1 MGSRHF
7 CAQPIPKEGRKVKSK
22 TVWLIGCVV
31 VWGLS
36 VTAALAEGGKQ
47 VAEADRTAACARE
60 AKGLKGEDHERAVSE
75 CLKGPERGTHSQQ
88 NKMKYCNVE
97 AGRKELHG
105 DERRAFMSSCLKG

>member
-1 MGSRHF
+1 M
-7 CAQPIPKEGRKVKSK
+7 KSK

-36 VTAALAEGGKQ
+36 VTAALAESAKH
-47 VAEADRTAACARE
+47 VADADRTAACTRE

-75 CLKGPERGTHSQQ
+75 CLKGHEPGTHSQQ

-97 AGRKELHG
+97 AGRKELRG

>member
-1 MGSRHF
+1 MATRHF
-7 CAQPIPKEGRKVKSK
+7 LREANSKEGRKVKTK

-36 VTAALAEGGKQ
+36 VTAALAESAKH
-47 VAEADRTAACARE
+47 VADADRAAACSRE
-60 AKGLKGEDHERAVSE
+60 AKGLKGEDYERAVSE
-75 CLKGPERGTHSQQ
+75 CLKGHEPGTHSQQ